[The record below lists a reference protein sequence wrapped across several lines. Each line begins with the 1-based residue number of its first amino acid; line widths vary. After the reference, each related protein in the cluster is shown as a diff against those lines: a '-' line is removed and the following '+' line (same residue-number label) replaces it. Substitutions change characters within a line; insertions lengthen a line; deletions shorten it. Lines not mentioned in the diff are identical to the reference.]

1 MSEEGK
7 ILLQIEHMKKSFD
20 GVEILKD
27 ISLSVREGEV
37 VSIIGP
43 SGSGKSTLLRCATM
57 LETMDGGMLSYLS
70 EKAAYEE
77 NGRCIYAP
85 KAKLKEIHKNFGLV
99 FQNFNLF
106 PHYSVMKNITDA
118 PVVVDKVPKKEAE
131 ERAEKLLA
139 QLGLSDKA
147 DAYPCQ
153 LSGGQ
158 QQRVSIAR
166 ALALQPK
173 ILFFDE
179 PTSALDP
186 ELTGEVLKVIKEL
199 AREHMTMIIVTHEM
213 QFARELSD
221 RIIFMEQGIIQAEGT
236 PEEIF
241 SQVEK
246 LKELRLDVPQVTELA
261 YELRQKG
268 VPLPPCILDIDTL
281 VKELVKVRAG
291 K

>member
-1 MSEEGK
+1 MS
-7 ILLQIEHMKKSFD
+7 LLTINHMKKSFGD
-20 GVEILKD
+20 LPVIKDVSLNVE
-27 ISLSVREGEV
+27 EGEV

-57 LETMDGGMLSYLS
+57 LENMDSGDLIYLGDY
-70 EKAAYEE
+70 AAKDE
-77 NGRCIYAP
+77 NG
-85 KAKLKEIHKNFGLV
+85 KSVFAKKKELKKIRHHFGLV

-106 PHYSVMKNITDA
+106 PHKSVLQNIMEA
-118 PVVVDKVPKKEAE
+118 PMLVDKVSKEEAK
-131 ERAEKLLA
+131 ERATKLLK
-139 QLGLSDKA
+139 QLGLEEKKNV
-147 DAYPCQ
+147 YPCQ

-166 ALALQPK
+166 ALAMQPK

-199 AREHMTMIIVTHEM
+199 AKEKMTMIIVTHEM

-221 RIIFMEQGIIQAEGT
+221 RIIFLEDGVIQAEGT

-241 SQVEK
+241 NCNNE
-246 LKELRLDVPQVTELA
+246 R
-261 YELRQKG
+261 
-268 VPLPPCILDIDTL
+268 
-281 VKELVKVRAG
+281 VREFIG
-291 K
+291 KFVG

>member
-1 MSEEGK
+1 MEK
-7 ILLQIEHMKKSFD
+7 NVLLTINHMRKSFD
-20 GVEILKD
+20 RLGVIKD
-27 ISLSVREGEV
+27 ISLSVKEGEV

-43 SGSGKSTLLRCATM
+43 SGSGKSTLLRCATL
-57 LETMDGGMLSYLS
+57 LEKMDGGELIYLG
-70 EKAAYEE
+70 EKAAWEE
-77 NGRCIYAP
+77 DGKCVYAG
-85 KAKLKEIHKNFGLV
+85 KGKLKEIHKHFGLV

-118 PVVVDKVPKKEAE
+118 PVSVDKVPRKEAR

-186 ELTGEVLKVIKEL
+186 ELTGEVLKVIRQL
-199 AREHMTMIIVTHEM
+199 AKEHMTMIIVTHEM

-221 RIIFMEQGIIQAEGT
+221 RIIFMEQGLIQAQGS

-241 SQVEK
+241 TSDQE
-246 LKELRLDVPQVTELA
+246 R
-261 YELRQKG
+261 
-268 VPLPPCILDIDTL
+268 
-281 VKELVKVRAG
+281 VRGFIG
-291 K
+291 KFQS